1 MARALLLAVATLA
14 ILLAASPGVRPE
26 SASAT
31 AAAITWQNCGGNFQC
46 ATLKV
51 PVDYSKPASANL
63 DLALL
68 KLPARDQSKRIG
80 SLVANPGGPGASA
93 IDFVRAWS
101 SLLSRDIRDR
111 FDIVTFDPRGV
122 AASSPIVCHDN
133 LQDLVGLD
141 PSPDTASEWDTAK
154 RISKAFAEDCN
165 ARYAATLP
173 FVGTKNVA
181 RDMESLRVA
190 LGEETLTFV
199 GYSYGTVI
207 GAVYADMYP
216 KRVRAFVLDGA
227 VDLSLGFEE
236 TVATQAVGFE
246 RALAAYIADCDVKKC
261 AASPDGNTARA
272 IDDLLAK
279 VEAEPLPAPSAD
291 RPAGPGETLLG
302 LIEPLYSKLSWN
314 SLTRALSD
322 ARKGDGSGLVK
333 LADQYLQRQPDGSY
347 PNLIE
352 ANSAVNYI
360 DEECPK
366 DPAAYLSMADRLAK
380 RAPHFGASAATS
392 GLSCAYWRAKPDP
405 LTAPRAAGAPPIL
418 VIGTTNDPATPY
430 EWSVAMSRQLQ
441 SGVLLTNRG
450 EGHTIYAQG
459 DSCIDRAVNAYLLEL
474 TVPAAG
480 TSCGNGAPPPD
491 GAPTES
497 PQRAGTPTAAETP
510 QAAGTSRP
518 RAPGPPGTGETRDD
532 GSATVLLVA
541 LASVFAA
548 IAAATAVVMFQ
559 RQR

>member
-14 ILLAASPGVRPE
+14 VLLAAGPGVRPE

-31 AAAITWQNCGGNFQC
+31 AAAITWQSCGGNFQC

-51 PVDYSKPASANL
+51 PVDYSKPAGATL

-93 IDFVRAWS
+93 VDFVRAWS

-133 LQDLVGLD
+133 LQALVGLD

-165 ARYAATLP
+165 ARHAATLP

-181 RDMESLRVA
+181 RDMESLRVG

-246 RALAAYIADCDVKKC
+246 RALAAYVAECDAKKC
-261 AASPDGNTARA
+261 AASPDGNTAKT

-279 VEAEPLPAPSAD
+279 VEEEPLPAPSAD

-302 LIEPLYSKLSWN
+302 LIEPLYSRLSWN
-314 SLTRALSD
+314 SLTRALAD

-366 DPAAYLSMADRLAK
+366 DSAAYLSMADRLVK
-380 RAPHFGASAATS
+380 RAPHFGASAVIS
-392 GLSCAYWRAKPDP
+392 GLTCAYWPAKPDP

-441 SGVLLTNRG
+441 SGVLLTHRG

-459 DSCIDRAVNAYLLEL
+459 DSCVDRAVNAYLLEL

-480 TSCGNGAPPPD
+480 TSCGNGAPPPG

-497 PQRAGTPTAAETP
+497 PQRAGTPDPAETP
-510 QAAGTSRP
+510 QAAGPSRP
-518 RAPGPPGTGETRDD
+518 RAPGPPGTGESRDN
-532 GSATVLLVA
+532 GSATIVAVA

-559 RQR
+559 RR